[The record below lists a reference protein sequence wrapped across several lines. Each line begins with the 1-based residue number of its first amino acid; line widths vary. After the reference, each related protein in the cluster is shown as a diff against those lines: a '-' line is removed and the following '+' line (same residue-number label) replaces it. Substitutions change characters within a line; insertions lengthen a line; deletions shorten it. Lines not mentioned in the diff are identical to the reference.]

1 MVTGDPVEEGEAEEG
16 VTIHHWPTKLVLLNV
31 KNVDYQKIEKE
42 LQAFRKVHKED
53 ERFDKD
59 VLSCYSKRTTMEQI
73 ESERFMTTVV
83 DIFIMGAFL
92 LGSVLVIYL
101 KYESEM
107 TDKKK
112 RNLLNLYWNEL
123 ERKRKADPDR
133 DGNLFLDPG
142 SSCGCYGAGVNR
154 GDVEHAG
161 IYEG

>member
-1 MVTGDPVEEGEAEEG
+1 M
-16 VTIHHWPTKLVLLNV
+16 TIHHWPTKLVLLNV
-31 KNVDYQKIEKE
+31 KNADYQKIEKE
-42 LQAFRKVHKED
+42 LLAFRKVHKED

-112 RNLLNLYWNEL
+112 RNHFLTCIGMSSKE
-123 ERKRKADPDR
+123 R

>member
-1 MVTGDPVEEGEAEEG
+1 M
-16 VTIHHWPTKLVLLNV
+16 

-112 RNLLNLYWNEL
+112 RNHFLTCIGMSSKEREKLIRTETGIFSGSRQQLRLLWC
-123 ERKRKADPDR
+123 R
-133 DGNLFLDPG
+133 
-142 SSCGCYGAGVNR
+142 C
-154 GDVEHAG
+154 
-161 IYEG
+161 